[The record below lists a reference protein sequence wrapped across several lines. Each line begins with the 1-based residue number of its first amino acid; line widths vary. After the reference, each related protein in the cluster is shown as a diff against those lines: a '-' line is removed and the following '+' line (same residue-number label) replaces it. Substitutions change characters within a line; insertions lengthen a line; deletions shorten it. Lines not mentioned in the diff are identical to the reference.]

1 MSNKELRLIL
11 SALQYDT
18 LGKWGDE
25 RSKDIERLIPKIKK
39 LLKESESEL

>member
-1 MSNKELRLIL
+1 MTNKELKLIL

-25 RSKDIERLIPKIKK
+25 RSKDIERLIPKIKR
-39 LLKESESEL
+39 LVKESESK